1 MEPDDD
7 LRSAIRRYAAGDV
20 PPPDMMELRRRTRG
34 RVVRQRWERG
44 LAAAV
49 VIGILIGVAA
59 FAIRLW
65 ADPNLDQ
72 PIGPSPSPSAPSI
85 TPTPVPTPTPSASPT
100 PTPPPSD
107 PNGLPFGVNPAAGAN
122 PGPVGGVGD
131 TIEGLRLDDVEIT
144 VAQCPNG
151 EECPNAFTL
160 TLTNATSTAGTWE
173 VMAYTY
179 YDSTATLGNGAGITL
194 APGETSTTMVTLDI
208 DKDPSQGLNGTYT
221 WNWSATRS
229 NSP

>member
-1 MEPDDD
+1 
-7 LRSAIRRYAAGDV
+7 
-20 PPPDMMELRRRTRG
+20 
-34 RVVRQRWERG
+34 
-44 LAAAV
+44 
-49 VIGILIGVAA
+49 
-59 FAIRLW
+59 
-65 ADPNLDQ
+65 
-72 PIGPSPSPSAPSI
+72 
-85 TPTPVPTPTPSASPT
+85 
-100 PTPPPSD
+100 
-107 PNGLPFGVNPAAGAN
+107 
-122 PGPVGGVGD
+122 VGGVGD

-160 TLTNATSTAGTWE
+160 TLTNTTSAAGTWE